1 MTRTRSIS
9 TATASAVAVAIAAL
23 AAPAAL
29 AHAPVPPP
37 PAKNLRDVCVKSAYV
52 KLRPGTVVA
61 GTVYRGESVEVTQRS
76 KSGGYVY
83 VVGSRP
89 RFIVK
94 GWVPTRYLCAPGKR
108 AEFAKTSRY
117 SVRIVNSPAGGDPG
131 FLYVGGPANI
141 TVKDT
146 KRAGQALTMC
156 VTPAPIDRPSC
167 RNGRT
172 GHTIDSVAWSAAV
185 TTEVRITIA
194 GGPVLVDTVRPY
206 AINAPKASH

>member
-9 TATASAVAVAIAAL
+9 TATVSAVAVAIAAL

-29 AHAPVPPP
+29 AHAPIPPP
-37 PAKNLRDVCVKSAYV
+37 PAKNMRDVCVKSAYV
-52 KLRPGTVVA
+52 KLRPGAVVA
-61 GTVYRGESVEVTQRS
+61 GTVHRGESVEITRRS

-83 VVGSRP
+83 IVGRRP
-89 RFIVK
+89 DFTVK
-94 GWVPTRYLCAPGKR
+94 GWLPARYLCAAGKR
-108 AEFAKTSRY
+108 AEFAKTERY
-117 SVRIVNSPAGGDPG
+117 SVRIVNSLAGGDPG

-146 KRAGQALTMC
+146 KRAGQALTLC

-167 RNGRT
+167 RTGRT
-172 GHTIDSVAWSAAV
+172 GRTIDSVAWSAAV
-185 TTEVRITIA
+185 PTEVRITIE

-206 AINAPKASH
+206 PIHAPKASH